1 MNQIFEHIEQQ
12 RKIKL
17 DDFQKEAIDYILQG
31 FDLLVSAP
39 TGSGKTLIAEV
50 RIQDILEK
58 GGRVWYASPIK
69 ALSNDKYREFKRL
82 FGQENVGIM
91 TGDRKEN
98 TKAPIIVGTTEIFR
112 NIIIE
117 EGLVREPD
125 VDFIVLDEA
134 HWISDKER
142 GVVWEE
148 TIIFAPKKAQLLL
161 LSATF
166 PNIEEIALW
175 ISKIREKDVKVVFKF
190 ERPVPLL
197 WFSIGKK
204 IKPLF
209 KSEISSAIKIEPD
222 EIIENQGEFSVSRA
236 LVMLKEKGATP
247 SIFFFS
253 SRKECEEYAL
263 QVGEMIDEAK
273 INLDDSHE
281 DRKRRQDF
289 CEVYFENFPYLRD
302 DPFVVN
308 FIKTGVAPH
317 HAGLFPAMKVLFED
331 ALKIGLAHSIFATK
345 TLASGI
351 DVPAKSV
358 VIASKYIFDGER
370 ERLLYPSEVLQMT
383 GRAGRRGK
391 DTVGYVFIAAP
402 CGQEIKKFFGDI
414 EPIRSSFYITP
425 HLVLNLLKSL
435 DIPKCLELIRKSLK
449 FFEISN
455 SVQLWELER
464 ENIESRLEQLIS
476 DFQKIKPNDK
486 RCSTRTKI
494 DFLNTQRN
502 LNEGRNAEEE
512 IRKRISVLER
522 ILESSSNDNL
532 YLLNELST
540 NGNLVRFFVD
550 KKGRLKLS
558 EDFEDF
564 GNSYERKNQGKFKIE
579 FFVSLDPF
587 ERKFVKEKIIPLF
600 SDRKFFD
607 KVSLIESIRALIIK
621 SKKLMFQIK
630 EKNRRREEEL
640 SRFPCV
646 SCKVFEQCSEISKNL
661 KELEDKLNLVL
672 RNNPD
677 EVEKEF
683 RRTIEFLRFMGYLD
697 KDYMLTEKGWE
708 ASNLK
713 TSRSIYIFELL
724 KKGFFG
730 KDPATFAAT
739 LAMLLSETKPPFIK
753 PPQNVEREVEKIY
766 HLELKFGI
774 TPKFRPSEIVV
785 RRKGR
790 KFTILAFL
798 DGKIYSAVKIWASG
812 GDIHSVQEKC
822 GIDIG
827 DLARVVSQ
835 TVEVLRQIEK
845 IYEFSYI
852 SQVAISKIY
861 RSPITDFVD

>member
-1 MNQIFEHIEQQ
+1 MNEAFEYIEKQ

-17 DDFQKEAIDYILQG
+17 DDFQKEAINYIFQG
-31 FDLLVSAP
+31 FDVLVSAP

-50 RIQDILEK
+50 RIQDILK
-58 GGRVWYASPIK
+58 RGGRSWYASPIK
-69 ALSNDKYREFKRL
+69 ALSNDKYREFKKL
-82 FGQENVGIM
+82 FGTENVGIM

-98 TKAPIIVGTTEIFR
+98 TKAPILVGTTEIFR

-117 EGLVREPD
+117 EGLVKEPD

-134 HWISDKER
+134 HWIADKER

-148 TIIFAPKKAQLLL
+148 MIIFAPKKAQLLL

-175 ISKIREKDVKVVFKF
+175 ISKTRQKDVKVVFKF
-190 ERPVPLL
+190 ERPVPLI
-197 WFSIGKK
+197 WFSLGRR

-209 KSEISSAIKIEPD
+209 KTEVSSSLKIEPE
-222 EIIENQGEFSVSRA
+222 EIIENQSDFSVPRA
-236 LVMLKEKGATP
+236 LVKLKEKGATP
-247 SIFFFS
+247 SIIFFS

-263 QVGEMIDEAK
+263 QVGEMVDEGK
-273 INLDDSHE
+273 INLDDSDQ
-281 DRKRRQDF
+281 DRERRQEF
-289 CEVYFENFPYLRD
+289 CEIYFQNFPYLHN
-302 DPFVVN
+302 DPFVLN

-358 VIASKYIFDGER
+358 VIASKYTFDGER
-370 ERLLYPSEVLQMT
+370 ERLLLPSEVLQMT

-391 DTVGYVFIAAP
+391 DAVGYVFIAAP

-455 SVQLWELER
+455 SVEKWEKEK
-464 ENIESRLEQLIS
+464 EGVKAKKDQLIS
-476 DFQKIKPNDK
+476 EFQKIKPQEK
-486 RCSTRTKI
+486 RCSPKTKI
-494 DFLNTQRN
+494 DFLNTQKN
-502 LNEGRNAEEE
+502 LYQGEKTIEELKA
-512 IRKRISVLER
+512 RVS
-522 ILESSSNDNL
+522 ILEK
-532 YLLNELST
+532 LLNSIKGENSMD
-540 NGNLVRFFVD
+540 GNLVRFLVN
-550 KKGRLKLS
+550 KKGKLILL
-558 EDFEDF
+558 EDWGGF
-564 GNSYERKNQGKFKIE
+564 GNSDDGKKKKKFKFE
-579 FFVSLDPF
+579 FFVSLGND
-587 ERKFVKEKIIPLF
+587 ERKFTKEKILPLF
-600 SDRKFFD
+600 TDKKFFD
-607 KVSLIESIRALIIK
+607 KENLLQAIQSLISRSE
-621 SKKLMFQIK
+621 KLVLQI
-630 EKNRRREEEL
+630 REENKRRIEEI

-646 SCKVFEQCSEISKNL
+646 SCQAFDVCSEISKNL
-661 KELEDKLNLVL
+661 KELDDKLNQMLKD
-672 RNNPD
+672 NPD

-683 RRTIEFLRFMGYLD
+683 RRTIEFLKFMGYLD
-697 KDYMLTEKGWE
+697 QDYMLTEKGWE

-713 TSRSIYIFELL
+713 TPRSIYIYELL
-724 KKGFFG
+724 KKGLFG
-730 KDPATFAAT
+730 NDPAIFAAI
-739 LAMLLSETKPPFIK
+739 LAMLLGEPKPPFVK
-753 PPQNVEREVEKIY
+753 PPQHIEREVEKIY
-766 HLELKFGI
+766 QLELKFGI
-774 TPKFRPSEIVV
+774 TPKFKPAELVV
-785 RRKGR
+785 RKWWM
-790 KFTILAFL
+790 KYTTLAFL
-798 DGKIYSAVKIWASG
+798 DGKIYSAMKIWAKG
-812 GDIHSVQEKC
+812 GDIHNVQEKS
-822 GIDIG
+822 GIEVG
-827 DLARVVSQ
+827 DLARMVSQ